1 LLAFFGLF
9 RPEQKWRISIELID
23 AVYGTSLTAKP
34 GEQAEMELRHLRY
47 FFALAEELNFTRA
60 AGKVHVTQSTLSHQI
75 KQLENEIGQPLFER
89 EGRRVVMT
97 GAGESLLLR
106 LGNVLHT
113 IDDSVRAARGVATKL
128 TGTLHVGTTP
138 TFNASLMPVC
148 LASFLQRQAA
158 VQVIVTERLAEFVE
172 VEIAEGHIDVG
183 IGYMPTRRND
193 LSFEPLYIEEMV
205 LVVPPGHPFATRR
218 RIRLAELH
226 HQPLILNT
234 RQSATRL
241 MLDERLA
248 SVNAEP
254 IIVAE
259 VDAIQPTLDLV
270 ARGPYGAI
278 VSEHVVSNARD
289 ICVVPL
295 EDPTPLRTP
304 GILWKTEIQGSNACR
319 SFVALVRQTIA
330 RRKMKAPARARGREA
345 SL

>member
-1 LLAFFGLF
+1 
-9 RPEQKWRISIELID
+9 
-23 AVYGTSLTAKP
+23 
-34 GEQAEMELRHLRY
+34 MELRHLRY
-47 FFALAEELNFTRA
+47 FVALAEELNFTRA
-60 AGKVHVTQSTLSHQI
+60 AGKFHVTQSTLSHQI
-75 KQLENEIGQPLFER
+75 KQLENEIGQLLFER

-113 IDDSVRAARGVATKL
+113 IDDSVRAARSVTTKL
-128 TGTLHVGTTP
+128 MGTLNVGTTP
-138 TFNASLMPVC
+138 TFNASLMPLC
-148 LASFLQRQAA
+148 LATFLERQSA
-158 VQVIVTERLAEFVE
+158 VRVIVTERLSKFVE
-172 VEIAEGHIDVG
+172 AEIAEVRIDVG

-205 LVVPPGHPFATRR
+205 LVVPPGHKFAARR

-226 HQPLILNT
+226 HQPLVLNT
-234 RQSATRL
+234 YQSATRH

-254 IIVAE
+254 IVVAE
-259 VDAIQPTLDLV
+259 LDAIQPTLDLV
-270 ARGPYGAI
+270 ACGRFGAI
-278 VSEHVVSNARD
+278 VSEHVVNHAGNL
-289 ICVVPL
+289 CVVPL

-304 GILWKTEIQGSNACR
+304 GILWKTEVPGSNACR

-330 RRKMKAPARARGREA
+330 QRKMRVPAPARGQQA

>member
-1 LLAFFGLF
+1 
-9 RPEQKWRISIELID
+9 LID
-23 AVYGTSLTAKP
+23 AVYGSSFAAKLEEHA
-34 GEQAEMELRHLRY
+34 GMELRHLRY
-47 FFALAEELNFTRA
+47 FVALAEELNFTRA

-113 IDDSVRAARGVATKL
+113 IDDSVRAAKSLATKL

-148 LASFLQRQAA
+148 LATFLERQNA
-158 VQVIVTERLAEFVE
+158 VRVIVTERLAKFVE
-172 VEIAEGHIDVG
+172 AEIAEGHIDVG

-205 LVVPPGHPFATRR
+205 LVVPLGHPFAARR

-226 HQPLILNT
+226 HQPLVLNT
-234 RQSATRL
+234 CQSATRL

-254 IIVAE
+254 IVVAE

-270 ARGPYGAI
+270 ARSQFGAI
-278 VSEHVVSNARD
+278 VSEHVVNHAGAL
-289 ICVVPL
+289 CVVPL

-304 GILWKTEIQGSNACR
+304 GILWKTEMPGSNACR

-330 RRKMKAPARARGREA
+330 QRKMKVPARARGNQA